1 MSRTPS
7 AKIQPKEELS
17 EEMIALLKS
26 RNQVKDWSSQVEKR
40 LYEME
45 DAYLKETP
53 FGNVIRGFE
62 VEGGTRSRGE
72 RGREIND
79 EKERLFS
86 ASSWKVYEE
95 RSLTKATP
103 ALSRQVSVIS
113 TGSNSE
119 PALKT
124 RRK

>member
-1 MSRTPS
+1 MSRAPS
-7 AKIQPKEELS
+7 SKTQVKEELS
-17 EEMIALLKS
+17 EEMMSLLKS
-26 RNQVKDWSSQVEKR
+26 RSQVKDWTAQVEKR

-95 RSLTKATP
+95 RSLAKGAP
-103 ALSRQVSVIS
+103 ALSRQVSAIS

-119 PALKT
+119 PALKA

>member
-1 MSRTPS
+1 MSRTAPGS
-7 AKIQPKEELS
+7 KAHAKEEVS
-17 EEMIALLKS
+17 EEMMALMKS
-26 RNQVKDWSSQVEKR
+26 RNQVKENAAQVEKR
-40 LYEME
+40 LFEME

-95 RSLTKATP
+95 RGLTKAAP
-103 ALSRQVSVIS
+103 ALSRQVSAIS
-113 TGSNSE
+113 TGSNE
-119 PALKT
+119 PALKS

>member
-1 MSRTPS
+1 M
-7 AKIQPKEELS
+7 A
-17 EEMIALLKS
+17 ALLKS
-26 RNQVKDWSSQVEKR
+26 RSQVHEWQAQVDKR

-62 VEGGTRSRGE
+62 IEGGTRSRGE

-95 RSLTKATP
+95 RMLSKAP
-103 ALSRQVSVIS
+103 PLSRQVSTSSVMS
-113 TGSNSE
+113 TGGISNASTTDLL
-119 PALKT
+119 ALK